1 VVSFED
7 LKAMGKAKPAEAVP
21 PSPDDY
27 TTIMYT
33 SGTTGGPC
41 MVCKLVDA
49 RFLEQSLNFR
59 GSAERGTAD
68 CARLCLR
75 LGGLL
80 V

>member
-7 LKAMGKAKPAEAVP
+7 LKAMGKAKPSEAVP

-49 RFLEQSLNFR
+49 CFLEQSLIS
-59 GSAERGTAD
+59 GDLPSQGQPIV
-68 CARLCLR
+68 
-75 LGGLL
+75 LGF